1 MITVFG
7 IDARS
12 FVTST
17 NGAVAE
23 TQPALAPGAERRI
36 DELMTQA
43 MHDAIIPGAELAV
56 VRADGT
62 FLINKA
68 YGDRTFEPHPVPN
81 DPSTIYELASLTK
94 PVATASAVM
103 LLVQQGRL
111 RLVDRV
117 AKYLP
122 AFGVNGKADVNVAE
136 LLTHTSGL
144 APDLAGREYHTE
156 DLATILAHTDAAP
169 LRSPPGTKF
178 AYSDLGYIV
187 LAQLIARIS
196 GESYDR
202 FVDDHL
208 FAPLGM
214 RDSSIGTAS
223 DAAHAARIAPQTRNE
238 TPAKLRQSFGTVPG
252 LYGHAGMLS
261 TAGDLAKFAIAQLRA
276 LQPNPDPS
284 APLAPATV
292 RAMISPRYV
301 GGGAVRGLG
310 WDLDTA
316 YSNNRGDLLPRGGFG
331 HTGSS
336 GTSMWIDPALNVAI
350 IFVSNA
356 HYPDDI
362 GTTLPLEGEI
372 ADVVASSLRDVDPKA
387 IRAEQQ
393 AFDAAAARS
402 ALGFPRGF

>member
-1 MITVFG
+1 
-7 IDARS
+7 
-12 FVTST
+12 
-17 NGAVAE
+17 
-23 TQPALAPGAERRI
+23 
-36 DELMTQA
+36 
-43 MHDAIIPGAELAV
+43 
-56 VRADGT
+56 
-62 FLINKA
+62 
-68 YGDRTFEPHPVPN
+68 
-81 DPSTIYELASLTK
+81 
-94 PVATASAVM
+94 M
-103 LLVQQGRL
+103 LLVQQGRM

-122 AFGVNGKADVNVAE
+122 AFAANRKQDVNIAQ

-144 APDLAGREYHTE
+144 APDLAASEYHTE
-156 DLATILAHTDAAP
+156 DLATILAHTNAAP

-187 LAQLIARIS
+187 LAQLVARIS
-196 GESYDR
+196 GEPYDR
-202 FVDDHL
+202 FVDQQV

-214 RDSSIGTAS
+214 RDSSIGAANDS
-223 DAAHAARIAPQTRNE
+223 AHAARVAPQTRNE
-238 TPAKLRQSFGTVPG
+238 SAEKLRQSFGTIPG
-252 LYGHAGMLS
+252 MYGHAGMLT
-261 TAGDLAKFAIAQLRA
+261 TAGDLAKFAVAELRA
-276 LQPNPDPS
+276 LRKSPDPN

-310 WDLDTA
+310 WDLDSP

-336 GTSMWIDPALNVAI
+336 GTSMWIDPALDVGI

-372 ADVVASSLRDVDPKA
+372 ADVVASSLRDVDPRA
-387 IRAEQQ
+387 IRAEEQ